1 MGTRSYIITANPKG
15 DFTGVYCHWDGY
27 PSHNGKLL
35 LEHYSSKGK
44 ARELINLGW
53 LSSLGERA
61 APLDPANHSF
71 DKREEGTT
79 SAYHRDRGEAWA
91 DVKPVTLDTLSE
103 LVKHADESWA
113 EYVYLFWNG
122 HWSYNTIGNAL
133 EGKAWE
139 PLTQENTAKEKEA
152 A

>member
-27 PSHNGKLL
+27 PSHNGRVL
-35 LEHYSSKGK
+35 LEHYQTPGK
-44 ARELINLGW
+44 ARELVRLGS

-61 APLDPANHSF
+61 APLNPEAHNF
-71 DKREEGTT
+71 DHKEEGTT
-79 SAYHRDRGEAWA
+79 VAYHRDRGERWA
-91 DVKPVTLDTLSE
+91 DVKSVTFDTLSE

-122 HWSYNTIGNAL
+122 HWSYNTITDAVDN
-133 EGKAWE
+133 KPWV
-139 PLTQENTAKEKEA
+139 PLTLENTADERQA